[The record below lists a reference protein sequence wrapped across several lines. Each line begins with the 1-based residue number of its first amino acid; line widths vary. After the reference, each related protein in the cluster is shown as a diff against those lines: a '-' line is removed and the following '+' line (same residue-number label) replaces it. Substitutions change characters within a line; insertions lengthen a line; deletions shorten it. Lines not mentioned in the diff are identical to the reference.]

1 MKKIIEQ
8 TIKKVLQDL
17 KLKAVKFSVEHPE
30 NMAWGDYSTNA
41 GIITHQPQ
49 AICDRLKAEKTLSKI
64 ASKIEVAGAGFINIS
79 IQPEALI
86 TQTDKLLKDGVTRLR
101 QGFGGQRKIMVE
113 FAHPNTHK
121 EMHIGHMRTLI
132 VGEALA
138 RILTAAGARVFR
150 ANYQGDIGPHVA
162 KSIWG
167 TQKILAAEKS
177 SWDQAEKLSLTEKAH
192 LLGRGYVRG
201 NQDYEANQAE
211 IDQLNTKIYAHDQ
224 SIEPIY
230 QQTRKWSLDY
240 YGSFYQRFGTK
251 FDRLFFESE
260 VAEKGKEI
268 VLKNLDKVFKKSA
281 GAVVF
286 PGENYGLHT
295 RVFVTQDGNPTY
307 EAKDMGLAPAQFKAF
322 PFDRCVHVVA
332 NEQAGYFQVIIK
344 ALELLDQKFIGREYH
359 LSMGMVNLIG
369 KKISSRTGEIITV
382 DGLLEEVKENLK
394 SLAKNQEALEAVT
407 IGAVK
412 YSVLK
417 TGCRQDVAF
426 DIKKSVSLDGNSGPY
441 LQYTYA
447 RAKSVLAK
455 AKIQQGPALPGGK
468 NGPLNQE
475 ESTLL
480 RTLYRFEEVVVQ
492 AAEQLAPNL
501 IANFI
506 YDVAQKFNSFY
517 NQHRVIGNDFRLW
530 LTGATAEILNRGLN
544 LLGIDAPEKM

>member
-201 NQDYEANQAE
+201 NQDYEANKAE
-211 IDQLNTKIYAHDQ
+211 IDQLNTKIYAHDKQ
-224 SIEPIY
+224 TEPIY

-332 NEQAGYFQVIIK
+332 NEQTGYFQVIIK